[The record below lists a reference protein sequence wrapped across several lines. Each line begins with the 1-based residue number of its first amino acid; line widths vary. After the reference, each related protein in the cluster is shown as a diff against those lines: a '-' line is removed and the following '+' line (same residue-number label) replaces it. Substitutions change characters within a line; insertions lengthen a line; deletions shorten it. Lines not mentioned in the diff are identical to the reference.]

1 MNAPVRAKTYNLP
14 LRSKLLDWLE
24 ATPQKVASPQ
34 QWQGML
40 NNLQNVRNEEIER
53 AELTDFDFYYKP
65 DFRIGKE
72 EIIEIAECKLA
83 LCRPT
88 LKSYWDQAFRPS
100 LDVKT
105 MTDQLP
111 KRVEAKAKRFVE
123 KAQTC
128 YQHPSI
134 GYWII
139 RTGYEDLAT
148 VAPNWIVLDHKGKML
163 LSHERHGGWFPTAI
177 EAFDEM
183 HRAIRKR
190 FDKFGSE
197 RPNTLFDQYA
207 LMGGKNYQ
215 EWFICLPKWPL
226 PYHDGHFKLKQ
237 LLVHIRTTERID
249 HDGQPLLMVE
259 EIQSPWQAD
268 IRKHGSTTDKNE
280 VGKNDL
286 VADAPF
292 AKEWHELA
300 IKAIVWLAIKQGFT
314 HIGFT
319 TGKQQCERWWNMEG
333 LIHLYD
339 HDIPK
344 CLKKIASQFNCANDW
359 ATIVTRKP
367 SGKIRCIPQ
376 EGWIVQDANK
386 APISP
391 LVKNKDVA
399 LFYLNSHSTP
409 VKEQVRIL
417 QVSPALEQAMR
428 AGRIPLFG
436 W

>member
-1 MNAPVRAKTYNLP
+1 MNAPVRAKAYNLP
-14 LRSKLLDWLE
+14 LRSKLLAWLE
-24 ATPQKVASPQ
+24 ASPQKMATAQ

-40 NNLQNVRNEEIER
+40 NNLQSVRKEEIER
-53 AELTDFDFYYKP
+53 SELADFSTYLEPDYRISKEYLITLAESNL
-65 DFRIGKE
+65 
-72 EIIEIAECKLA
+72 AE
-83 LCRPT
+83 CRPT
-88 LKSYWDQAFRPS
+88 IQSHWKHTFRPS

-139 RTGYEDLAT
+139 RTNYEDLAT
-148 VAPNWIVLDHKGKML
+148 IAPNWIVLDHKGKML
-163 LSHERHGGWFPTAI
+163 LSHERHGGWFPTAL

-183 HRAIRKR
+183 HRAIRNR

-197 RPNTLFDQYA
+197 RPSTFYDQYT

-215 EWFICLPKWPL
+215 EWFICLPDWPL
-226 PYHDGHFKLKQ
+226 PYRDGHFELKQ

-249 HDGQPLLMVE
+249 HDGQPLFMIE
-259 EIQSPWQAD
+259 EIQSPWHAD
-268 IRKHGSTTDKNE
+268 IQKHGSTTDE
-280 VGKNDL
+280 DDIGQDEL

-292 AKEWHELA
+292 AKEWHELG
-300 IKAIVWLAIKQGFT
+300 IKAVLWLAIKQGFT

-333 LIHLYD
+333 MMNLYD
-339 HDIPK
+339 QQIPK
-344 CLKKIASQFNCANDW
+344 CLKKIASQFDCTSDW
-359 ATIVTRKP
+359 ATIETRKP
-367 SGKIRCIPQ
+367 AGKIRHIPKQ
-376 EGWIVQDANK
+376 GWIMQDANK

-391 LVKNKDVA
+391 PVKNKDVA
-399 LFYLNSHSTP
+399 LFYLNSRSTP
-409 VKEQVRIL
+409 AKEQIRVLTI
-417 QVSPALEQAMR
+417 SPALKQAMTS
-428 AGRIPLFG
+428 GGIPLFG